1 MTINSVGGRRLL
13 VGRPQRGRQITT
25 GVQDSP
31 DVDLVIADDA
41 ERGTATASSR
51 RLAIRPLS
59 G

>member
-13 VGRPQRGRQITT
+13 VGRLQRGRQITT

-31 DVDLVIADDA
+31 DVIADDA